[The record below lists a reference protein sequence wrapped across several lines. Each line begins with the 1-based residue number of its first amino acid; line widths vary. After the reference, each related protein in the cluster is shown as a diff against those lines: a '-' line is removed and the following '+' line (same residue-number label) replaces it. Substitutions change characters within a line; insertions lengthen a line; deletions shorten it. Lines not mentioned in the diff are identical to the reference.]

1 MASGSVRRHQQ
12 ETDATR
18 VELPIA
24 IGRPHRLLLP
34 DAMSATPII
43 LCATHRLVRRL
54 QGQAA
59 AVAGVRPALPA
70 TTLTEWLARLTEE
83 ALLLGRIDPAAGR
96 RRLLGSLEE
105 RLLWRRVIETALGDD
120 PAAALLDVHGLAD
133 SAADANVLV
142 EAWGLAPSG
151 PLSEETRQFLLWRKA
166 FHKLCRAGG
175 WLDPAAYLR
184 WQVECIEAGA
194 CPLPAA
200 IQLAGFDRLDPLQ
213 ERLIAALRNAG
224 VDVSDY
230 ILGEAP
236 VHAPQKLAFPDADA
250 ELRSAAAWA
259 RAQIDSDPLRR
270 VGIVVPDL
278 GARRENVRRI
288 LDDTLD
294 PRAIRPALAEVPRR
308 YNLSLG
314 VPLGEVPL
322 VAVALA
328 LLRIAVA
335 PWRIVQPDLG
345 HLLNQPYWSADQ
357 GELAGRAQLDAL
369 VRETLPF
376 GTSLE
381 MIIRRARKLIV
392 KGVAV
397 KRLANALEA
406 IAKASGTLREPRRP
420 SAFASLFLDLLKSAG
435 WPGERPLSSHEFQA
449 VQAFREA
456 LARLGGLDELVGH
469 PAGKGDSPAGKGDSA
484 GGRGEAA
491 AGRGETAS
499 GRVAASEALAA
510 LGEACRDTLFQPKTE
525 GNPRIQVLGLLE
537 AALEGF
543 DALWVSGM
551 TDQTWPPPARP
562 NPLLPARLQREAR
575 TPHASP
581 EVQAAFAQAIYT
593 RLCRAAPQLY
603 FSAPRMDGERELRES
618 PFLTPLPLAELDL
631 APAAPLAAAL
641 AATLFTARSAAAPAV
656 NGPVEQ
662 IDDALAPPVAEHET
676 VRGGTAILKA
686 QAVCP
691 AWAFYRYRLQAKA
704 LKEPVEGLDRAGRG
718 TLAHKVLEKFW
729 QGRSSAEVFVWS
741 AADLQARIDTA
752 VAEGL
757 LAYEDDLG
765 EPLPPAFRV
774 LEGERLAAL
783 LASWVK
789 VERGR
794 GEDFTVEAC
803 EAEQTV
809 DIHGISARV
818 VVDRIDRLAD
828 GRKLI
833 LDYKTGRTV
842 STASWRDERISEPQ
856 LPIYASYALA
866 EEPVAAVA
874 FAHLAATPPK
884 FVGIAEDDATLPG
897 VKSLAESRKAFP
909 EEEFADWPGL
919 LAAWQA
925 HLAAIADEI
934 RAGRAE
940 VRFANENALTYSE
953 ILPLLRLA
961 ERRAQ
966 FERRSAAGDAQ

>member
-1 MASGSVRRHQQ
+1 
-12 ETDATR
+12 
-18 VELPIA
+18 
-24 IGRPHRLLLP
+24 
-34 DAMSATPII
+34 MSAPPVI

-59 AVAGVRPALPA
+59 AADSVRPALAA

-133 SAADANVLV
+133 SAAEANVLV

-166 FHKLCRAGG
+166 FRKICRAGG
-175 WLDPAAYLR
+175 WLDPAAYFR

-224 VDVSDY
+224 VAVGEY
-230 ILGEAP
+230 VLGKEP
-236 VHAPQKLAFPDADA
+236 LEAPQKIIFSDADA

-259 RAQIDSDPLRR
+259 RAQIDSDPQRR

-278 GARRENVRRI
+278 GARREAVRRI

-294 PRAIRPALAEVPRR
+294 PRAIRPALAEAPRR
-308 YNLSLG
+308 YNISLG
-314 VPLGEVPL
+314 VPLGEIPL

-328 LLRIAVA
+328 LLRIAVT

-357 GELAGRAQLDAL
+357 TELAGRAQLDAL

-397 KRLANALEA
+397 KRLTNALEA
-406 IAKASGTLREPRRP
+406 IEKASVTLKDARCP
-420 SAFASLFLDLLKSAG
+420 SAFANRFLDLLKSAG

-456 LARLGGLDELVGH
+456 LARLGDLDELLGQ
-469 PAGKGDSPAGKGDSA
+469 PAGKGNP
-484 GGRGEAA
+484 A
-491 AGRGETAS
+491 AGRGEATT
-499 GRVAASEALAA
+499 GRVTASEALAA

-537 AALEGF
+537 AALEDF

-593 RLCRAAPQLY
+593 RLCRAAPQLL

-618 PFLTPLPLAELDL
+618 PFLSPLPLAELDL
-631 APAAPLAAAL
+631 APAAPLAA
-641 AATLFTARSAAAPAV
+641 TLFASLSATAPAAR
-656 NGPVEQ
+656 GPVEQ

-729 QGRSSAEVFVWS
+729 QGRSSAEVFAWS
-741 AADLQARIDTA
+741 FTELQTHIKSA
-752 VAEGL
+752 VADGL
-757 LAYEDDLG
+757 AAYEEDLG
-765 EPLPPAFRV
+765 EPLLPAFRV
-774 LEGERLAAL
+774 LEGERLAVL
-783 LASWVK
+783 LATWIE

-794 GEDFTVEAC
+794 ELPFTVEAC

-809 DIHGISARV
+809 DIHGIGARV

-842 STASWRDERISEPQ
+842 STASWRDKRISEPQ

-866 EEPVAAVA
+866 AERVAAVA

-884 FVGIAEDDATLPG
+884 FVGIAEDDSALPG

-940 VRFANENALTYSE
+940 VRFDSDNALTYSE
-953 ILPLLRLA
+953 VLPLLRLA

-966 FERRSAAGDAQ
+966 YEQRSTAQPAPAPANQNPAAPGDAP